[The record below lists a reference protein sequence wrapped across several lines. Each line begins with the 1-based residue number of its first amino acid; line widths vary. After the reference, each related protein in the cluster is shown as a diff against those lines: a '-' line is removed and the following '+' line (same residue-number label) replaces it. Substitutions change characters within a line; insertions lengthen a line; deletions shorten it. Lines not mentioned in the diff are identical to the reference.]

1 MLKKILL
8 LSDTHGYIDENI
20 LSYTSDVDEVWHA
33 GDIGHTIIIDKIK
46 LLKPIRAVY
55 GNIDNPIIRMSTEKN
70 LFFKSEGVRVVITH
84 IAGYPGRYNKN
95 AMELIQKYKPKL
107 FICGHSHILRVMR
120 DKKYD
125 HLHFNPGA
133 AGVHGFHKKRTML
146 KFTLQKGVVK
156 NLFIIEL
163 KEKLSQSIG

>member
-1 MLKKILL
+1 MVKKILL

-20 LSYTSDVDEVWHA
+20 LSYASEVDEVWHA

-55 GNIDNPIIRMSTEKN
+55 GNIDNAMIRMSTEKN
-70 LFFKSEGVRVVITH
+70 LIFEIEGVRVVMTH
-84 IAGYPGRYNKN
+84 IAGYPETYNKN
-95 AMELIQKYKPKL
+95 AIKLIQKYKPKL

-120 DKKYD
+120 DKEYD

-133 AGVHGFHKKRTML
+133 AGVHGFHKQRTML
-146 KFTLQKGVVK
+146 KFTLEKGVVK
-156 NLFIIEL
+156 NLSVIEL
-163 KEKLSQSIG
+163 KEKLS

>member
-20 LSYTSDVDEVWHA
+20 LSYTSGVDEVWHA
-33 GDIGHTIIIDKIK
+33 GDIGDTNVIDKIK

-55 GNIDNPIIRMSTEKN
+55 GNIDNTKIKMLTEKN
-70 LFFKSEGVRVVITH
+70 LIFESEGVRVVMTH

-95 AMELIQKYKPKL
+95 AMELIQKYNPKL
-107 FICGHSHILRVMR
+107 FICGHSHILKVMR
-120 DKKYD
+120 DKKYN

-133 AGVHGFHKKRTML
+133 AGVHGFHRKRTML
-146 KFTLQKGVVK
+146 KFTLQTGVVK
-156 NLFIIEL
+156 NLFVIQL
-163 KEKLSQSIG
+163 KEKLS